1 MILDS
6 SNGYPGPGSTLLAM
20 ERKPGRPR
28 ALTVDV
34 IAQAALDD
42 GVDQFS
48 MPSVARRLGV
58 AHSGLYRYVTDRD
71 DLLVH
76 ALDRAFLTTQWPDPD
91 QGWEELVREI
101 GDGIWRVC
109 DAFPGLDRASQLAPR
124 PAPSVL
130 THMADWV
137 TSIEAQGFAPGDAAV
152 AVEFPIA
159 LALDCSTQMGR
170 LRKMRAAHPDPSQLP
185 IIAPYDNDEVWTG
198 RGLYGRKLDI
208 FIAGLAT
215 RRMSS

>member
-1 MILDS
+1 
-6 SNGYPGPGSTLLAM
+6 M

-58 AHSGLYRYVTDRD
+58 AHSGLYRYVADRD
-71 DLLVH
+71 DLLIH
-76 ALDRAFLTTQWPDPD
+76 ALDKAYLTTDWPGTDL
-91 QGWEELVREI
+91 GWERLVREI
-101 GDGIWRVC
+101 GEAIWRSC
-109 DAFPGLDRASQLAPR
+109 DTFPGLDRATQLAPR

-130 THMADWV
+130 GLMGAWV
-137 TSIEAQGFAPGDAAV
+137 TAIEQQGFDPADAAT

-170 LRKMRAAHPDPSQLP
+170 LRRMQEAHPDREQLP
-185 IIAPYDNDEVWTG
+185 VIDAYDNDEVWTG

-215 RRMSS
+215 RRTA